1 MAQFRTK
8 ARAVDLLGKGQIA
21 DLPTA
26 ISELWK
32 NGYDAYARNLNCDL
46 YLNGYADVESPIFS
60 LSDDGFGM
68 TKNDILSKWI
78 VLGTDSKSRG
88 KVYLTDEQR
97 FNLSPRTPMGEKGIG
112 RLSVAY
118 LGSPMLMLTKKKNE
132 LCQMLLMDWRILE
145 NYNLFVDDVNIPLS
159 EFRTIEQFQYNLQTM
174 KMEFLSNFQNN
185 IDAWSEQESLH
196 KSIVDSI
203 ISVNIPDIIE
213 KEIEDLFIPQD
224 KHGTRFLIFQ
234 PDEQLLDLAYYN
246 ANDDDS
252 STLSELKR
260 SLSGIYNLFM
270 QQVPDFCTSFNI
282 RNENGKYDIIRDFFD
297 HSDFEKADH
306 YIKGYFDENGVF
318 DGIIRVYKQ
327 TFPYKFRPIRLPG
340 KTPYGPFKIELGEI
354 EGRQKYSLLSPEEYD
369 AMDEKTDKFG
379 GLYIYRDNFRVL
391 PYGRTDY
398 DFLKFEERRSKSAG
412 HYFFSHRN
420 MYGYIAITR
429 DKNKALT
436 DKAGREGLIENKA
449 YKEFKKNLIDFFI
462 DVAKNFFASSQDDV
476 TAHSIQMNE
485 IARKNEKILEAE
497 KKKAKQTKAK
507 FNSDLKANEIIIR
520 DLHKEIIELHLQL
533 ELKSKSLET
542 TYNEYQ
548 DLSKLLSQKK
558 EQLRSLKIQ
567 KPSRI
572 KLSSIQEKKYTDYT
586 GVYNQIVKSLVDCDS
601 EISKVRLKF
610 DVENLRKDYENNYL
624 AALREI
630 TAAVNSYAKR
640 TSLAFENVHNNFM
653 DEAKSYSESF
663 KDDISNMVSTL
674 NTKEEY
680 EKAIEYILSSKESI
694 LVQIDSRYSSFVTH
708 IENLSFD
715 IDDDVLIGWYKEQH
729 KKLEEKLEATDE
741 LAQLGISAEI
751 IDHELN
757 VLHSQMASSIHYLGD
772 YAANHSEISNQYSQ
786 LKVAFEHMEANYKM
800 LQPLYRMSR
809 RQKKTFTG
817 LELLKSLNLF
827 FASKIRD
834 LEVNFDANDNFKNYT
849 FFTFESVI
857 YSTFINIINNA
868 LYWLIPVSNRKIY
881 IEYSMDTEEILVM
894 NNGEK
899 IADKL
904 LEDIFTLFFTRKSNG
919 RGIGLYLARKNLNS
933 IGLDIIASNDKE
945 YNKLNGACF
954 VIKPYKK

>member
-46 YLNGYADVESPIFS
+46 YLRGYADVESPIFS

-68 TKNDILSKWI
+68 TKNDILTKWI

-88 KVYLTDEQR
+88 KVFLTDEQR
-97 FNLSPRTPMGEKGIG
+97 FNLASRIPMGEKGIG

-118 LGSPMLMLTKKKNE
+118 LGSPMLMLTKKKDD

-145 NYNLFVDDVNIPLS
+145 NYNLFVDDINIPLL
-159 EFRTIEQFQYNLQTM
+159 EFNNIEQFRYNLQIM
-174 KMEFLSNFQNN
+174 KLEFLSNFQNN
-185 IDAWSEQESLH
+185 SSAWNEQESLCQNIVNSVS
-196 KSIVDSI
+196 SI
-203 ISVNIPDIIE
+203 NIPNVIE
-213 KEIEDLFIPQD
+213 KEIEELFLQQD

-246 ANDDDS
+246 ANDDDN
-252 STLSELKR
+252 STLAELKR
-260 SLSGIYNLFM
+260 SLSGIYNLFK
-270 QQVPDFCTSFNI
+270 QQEPDFKTAFNV
-282 RNENGKYDIIRDFFD
+282 RNENGNYDIIRNFFD

-306 YIKGYFDENGVF
+306 YIKGVFDENGVF
-318 DGIIRVYKQ
+318 DGFVRVYKQ
-327 TFPYKFRPIRLPG
+327 IFPYQFRPVRLPG
-340 KTPYGPFKIELGEI
+340 KTPYGPFEIELGEI
-354 EGRQKYSLLSPEEYD
+354 EGRQKYSLLPPEEY
-369 AMDEKTDKFG
+369 AIMDEKTEKFG

-449 YKEFKKNLIDFFI
+449 YKEFKKNLIDFFT
-462 DVAKNFFASSQDDV
+462 DVAKNFFSSSKDDV
-476 TAHSIQMNE
+476 TAHSIQMGE

-507 FNSDLKANEIIIR
+507 LNSDLKANGV
-520 DLHKEIIELHLQL
+520 KIIELQKEIMELYLQL

-548 DLSKLLSQKK
+548 DLSRLLSQKK
-558 EQLRSLKIQ
+558 VQLRSLKIQ
-567 KPSRI
+567 KPSRVN
-572 KLSSIQEKKYTDYT
+572 LSSIQEKKYTEYI
-586 GVYNQIVKSLVDCDS
+586 GVYNQIIKSLIDCDN
-601 EISKVRLKF
+601 EIIKVRQKF

-630 TAAVNSYAKR
+630 TTAVNSYAKR
-640 TSLAFENVHNNFM
+640 TSLAFDNIHNNFM
-653 DEAKSYSESF
+653 EEGRSYSDSF
-663 KDDISNMVSTL
+663 KEEISNMINSL
-674 NTKEEY
+674 NTKDEY
-680 EKAIEYILSSKESI
+680 EKAIECILSSKESM
-694 LVQIDSRYSSFVTH
+694 LGQIDSRYSSFVTH

-729 KKLEEKLEATDE
+729 KKLEVKLEATDE

-757 VLHSQMASSIHYLGD
+757 VLHSQMATSIRYLGD
-772 YAANHSEISNQYSQ
+772 YAANHSEISSQYSQ

-817 LELLKSLNLF
+817 LELLESLKLF

-834 LEVNFDANDNFKNYT
+834 LGVNFNASDEFKNYA

-868 LYWLIPVSNRKIY
+868 LYWLIPVSERRIY
-881 IEYSMDTEEILVM
+881 IEYCSETEEILIM

-899 IADKL
+899 IADNL

-919 RGIGLYLARKNLNS
+919 RGIGLYLARRNLHS

-954 VIKPYKK
+954 IIKPYKK

>member
-32 NGYDAYARNLNCDL
+32 NGYDAYATELNCDL
-46 YLNGYADVESPIFS
+46 YLQGYADIESPIFS
-60 LSDDGFGM
+60 LSDNGFGM
-68 TKNDILSKWI
+68 SGNDILTKWI
-78 VLGTDSKSRG
+78 VLGTDSKTRG
-88 KVYLTDEQR
+88 KTFLTDEQR
-97 FNLSPRTPMGEKGIG
+97 FNLSPRIPMGEKGIG

-118 LGSPMLMLTKKKNE
+118 LGSPMLMLTKKKDE
-132 LCQMLLMDWRILE
+132 PCQMLLMDWRILE
-145 NYNLFVDDVNIPLS
+145 NYNLFVDDINIPLL
-159 EFRTIEQFQYNLQTM
+159 EFYNIEQFRYNLQIM
-174 KMEFLSNFQNN
+174 KLEFLSNFQNN
-185 IDAWSEQESLH
+185 SSAWNEQESLH
-196 KSIVDSI
+196 QKIVN
-203 ISVNIPDIIE
+203 SVSFINVPKVIE
-213 KEIEDLFIPQD
+213 KEIEELFLQQD
-224 KHGTRFLIFQ
+224 RHGTRFLIFQ

-246 ANDDDS
+246 ANDDDN
-252 STLSELKR
+252 STLTELKR
-260 SLSGIYNLFM
+260 SLSGIYNLFK
-270 QQVPDFCTSFNI
+270 QQEPDFKTVFNI
-282 RNENGKYDIIRDFFD
+282 RNENGNYDIIRNFFD
-297 HSDFEKADH
+297 HSDFDKADH
-306 YIKGYFDENGVF
+306 YIKGIFDENGLF
-318 DGIIRVYKQ
+318 DGFVRVYKQ
-327 TFPYKFRPIRLPG
+327 TFPYKFRPVRLPG
-340 KTPYGPFKIELGEI
+340 KTPYGPFEIELGEI
-354 EGRQKYSLLSPEEYD
+354 EGRQKYSLLSPAEY
-369 AMDEKTDKFG
+369 ATMDEKTEKFG

-412 HYFFSHRN
+412 QYFFSHRN
-420 MYGYIAITR
+420 MFGYIAITR
-429 DKNKALT
+429 EKNKALT

-449 YKEFKKNLIDFFI
+449 YKEFKKNLIDFFT
-462 DVAKNFFASSQDDV
+462 DVAKNFFASSKDDV
-476 TAHSIQMNE
+476 TAHSIQMGE
-485 IARKNEKILEAE
+485 IARNNEKILEAE

-507 FNSDLKANEIIIR
+507 FNSDLKANGA
-520 DLHKEIIELHLQL
+520 KIIELQNEILKLYFQL

-548 DLSKLLSQKK
+548 DLSRSLSQKK

-572 KLSSIQEKKYTDYT
+572 NLSSIQEKKYIEYI
-586 GVYNQIVKSLVDCDS
+586 GVYNQIIKSLIDCDN
-601 EISKVRLKF
+601 EITKVRQKF
-610 DVENLRKDYENNYL
+610 DVENLRRDYENNYL

-630 TAAVNSYAKR
+630 TTAVNSYAKR
-640 TSLAFENVHNNFM
+640 TSLAFENIRNNFI
-653 DEAKSYSESF
+653 EEGKSYSNSF
-663 KDDISNMVSTL
+663 KEEISTMNSIL
-674 NTKEEY
+674 NTKDEY
-680 EKAIEYILSSKESI
+680 EKAIECILSSKEST
-694 LVQIDSRYSSFVTH
+694 LLQIDSRYSSFVMH

-757 VLHSQMASSIHYLGD
+757 VLHSQMATSIRYLGD
-772 YAANHSEISNQYSQ
+772 YAANHSEISNQYGQ

-817 LELLKSLNLF
+817 LNLLESLKLF

-834 LEVNFDANDNFKNYT
+834 LEVNFDASDDFKNYT

-868 LYWLIPVSNRKIY
+868 LYWLIPVSERRIY
-881 IEYSMDTEEILVM
+881 IEYCTENEEILVM

-899 IADKL
+899 IADNL

-919 RGIGLYLARKNLNS
+919 RGIGLYLARRNLNS
-933 IGLDIIASNDKE
+933 IGLDIIASNNKE

-954 VIKPYKK
+954 VIRSYKK

>member
-32 NGYDAYARNLNCDL
+32 NGYDAYAKELSCDL
-46 YLNGYADVESPIFS
+46 YLQGYADVEFPIFS

-68 TKNDILSKWI
+68 TKNDILNKWI

-88 KVYLTDEQR
+88 KAFFTDEQR
-97 FNLSPRTPMGEKGIG
+97 FNLSPRIPMGEKGIG

-118 LGSPMLMLTKKKNE
+118 LGSPMLMLTKKINE
-132 LCQMLLMDWRILE
+132 PCQMLLMDWRILE
-145 NYNLFVDDVNIPLS
+145 NYNLFVDDIDIPLS
-159 EFRTIEQFQYNLQTM
+159 ECESIEQFQANLQIM
-174 KMEFLSNFQNN
+174 KLDFLSNFQNN
-185 IDAWSEQESLH
+185 VNAWREQENLH
-196 KSIVDSI
+196 QNIVSD
-203 ISVNIPDIIE
+203 ISSVYVPKVIE
-213 KEIEDLFIPQD
+213 EEIESLFFQQE

-252 STLSELKR
+252 STLAELKR

-270 QQVPDFCTSFNI
+270 EQEPDFKTAFNI
-282 RNENGKYDIIRDFFD
+282 RNENGQYDIIRDFFD
-297 HSDFEKADH
+297 HGDFKKADH
-306 YIKGYFDENGVF
+306 YIKGDFDENGVF
-318 DGIIRVYKQ
+318 DGIVRVYKQ
-327 TFPYKFRPIRLPG
+327 TYPYKFRPIRLPG

-354 EGRQKYSLLSPEEYD
+354 EGRQKYSLLSPEEYE
-369 AMDEKTDKFG
+369 AMNTKTEKFG

-398 DFLKFEERRSKSAG
+398 DFLKFEERRSKKAG
-412 HYFFSHRN
+412 YYFFSHRN

-429 DKNKALT
+429 EKNKALT

-449 YKEFKKNLIDFFI
+449 YKEFKKNLIEFFT
-462 DVAKNFFASSQDDV
+462 DVAKNFFASSRDDI
-476 TAHSIQMNE
+476 TAHAAQMDE
-485 IARKNEKILEAE
+485 IARKNEKVLEAE

-507 FNSDLKANEIIIR
+507 LNSDLKANEAKILALQDDIT
-520 DLHKEIIELHLQL
+520 ELYAQL
-533 ELKSKSLET
+533 EAKSESLET

-548 DLSKLLSQKK
+548 ELTKQLFQKK
-558 EQLRSLKIQ
+558 EQLRNLKIQ

-572 KLSSIQEKKYTDYT
+572 KLSSVQEKKYAEYTD
-586 GVYNQIVKSLVDCDS
+586 VYNQVVKSLIDCDK
-601 EISKVRLKF
+601 EVIKVRHKF

-630 TAAVNSYAKR
+630 TATVNSYAKR
-640 TSLAFENVHNNFM
+640 TSLAFENIRKTFVA
-653 DEAKSYSESF
+653 DGKSYGESF
-663 KDDISNMVSTL
+663 KEEISNMVNSL

-680 EKAIEYILSSKESI
+680 EKAIECILSSKESM
-694 LVQIDSRYSSFVTH
+694 LQRIDSRYSSFVTH
-708 IENLSFD
+708 IENLNFE

-729 KKLEEKLEATDE
+729 KKLEEKLEVTDE

-757 VLHSQMASSIHYLGD
+757 VLHSQMASSIRYIGD
-772 YAANHSEISNQYSQ
+772 YAMNHSEISNQYNQ
-786 LKVAFEHMEANYKM
+786 LKVAFEHVEANYKM

-817 LELLKSLNLF
+817 LDLLKSLKLF

-834 LEVNFDANDNFKNYT
+834 LSVDFDANDDFKKYE
-849 FFTFESVI
+849 FFTYESVI

-868 LYWLIPVSNRKIY
+868 LYWLIPVSDRKIY
-881 IEYSMDTEEILVM
+881 IEYYVDTEEILIM

-899 IADKL
+899 IAD
-904 LEDIFTLFFTRKSNG
+904 
-919 RGIGLYLARKNLNS
+919 
-933 IGLDIIASNDKE
+933 
-945 YNKLNGACF
+945 
-954 VIKPYKK
+954 P